1 MSEPSLD
8 RGSAGPRVR
17 IVTLG
22 CKVNSY
28 DTATIGDRL
37 RGAGCTL
44 VEGDATA
51 DVVIVNSCTVTDAAD
66 AESRRLARRAR
77 REHPAARVIVT
88 GCYAQTQPH
97 GAAAVD
103 AVDYVIGLNRLDAL
117 VEAVTA
123 TTPAVPRVTVGQ
135 SRREVAV
142 STFGAR
148 TFPGQTR
155 AFLKVQEGCDLFCT
169 FCIVPM
175 ARGKSRSLAP
185 REVLAEMEGLAAQGF
200 EEIVLTGVHLGGYG
214 EDLSPRVDLVW
225 LVEALT
231 ERAVV
236 PRIRLSS
243 IDPHE
248 VTEPLVRLVA
258 QAPALCPHFH
268 VPLQAADDGVLARM
282 RRRYDTAL
290 AAERLAMI
298 RELVPSASIGTD
310 LIAGFPGEDDAA
322 FERTLAFVAASPI
335 TYAHVFP
342 YSVRTGTTAA
352 KLDGRV
358 ATATIRDRAARL
370 RALAERRRAE
380 FARGFDGASAEVLVE
395 TTRDPATGRLRGY
408 TRNYL
413 RAALDG
419 PDALMG
425 RRVPVRLAIGRGG
438 RVGAIADVA
447 A

>member
-1 MSEPSLD
+1 MS
-8 RGSAGPRVR
+8 PRVA
-17 IVTLG
+17 ILTLG
-22 CKVNSY
+22 CKVNGY

-37 RGAGCTL
+37 RQAGCTI
-44 VEGDATA
+44 VEGGVPA

-77 REHPAARVIVT
+77 RENPAARVIVT
-88 GCYAQTQPH
+88 GCYAQTQPM
-97 GAAAVD
+97 GAARVD
-103 AVDYVIGLNRLDAL
+103 AVDYVIGIDRLDAL
-117 VEAVTA
+117 VEAA
-123 TTPAVPRVTVGQ
+123 TRPAPALGRITVGQ
-135 SRREVAV
+135 SRRATAL

-185 REVLAEMEGLAAQGF
+185 REVLRELKGLAGQGF
-200 EEIVLTGVHLGGYG
+200 QEVVLTGVHLGGYG
-214 EDLSPRVDLVW
+214 EDLDPRVDLVW
-225 LVEALT
+225 LVEALA
-231 ERAVV
+231 EQGLFE
-236 PRIRLSS
+236 RIRLSS

-248 VTEPLVRLVA
+248 VTEPLVRVMA
-258 QAPALCPHFH
+258 ASPRVCPHLH
-268 VPLQAADDGVLARM
+268 VPLQAGDDGVLRRM
-282 RRRYDTAL
+282 RRRYDTTL

-298 RELVPSASIGTD
+298 RDYLPDASIGTD

-322 FERTLAFVAASPI
+322 FERTLAFVAASPLS
-335 TYAHVFP
+335 YAHVFP

-358 ATATIRDRAARL
+358 APVVIRERAARL
-370 RALAERRRAE
+370 RILMARKRALFAAGFAGAE
-380 FARGFDGASAEVLVE
+380 AEVLVE
-395 TTRDPATGRLRGY
+395 NTRDPQTGRLRGY

-413 RAALDG
+413 RAHLDG

-425 RRVPVRLAIGRGG
+425 RRVRTRLAVRPGG
-438 RVGAIADVA
+438 RVEA
-447 A
+447 APLTDTAA

>member
-1 MSEPSLD
+1 MS
-8 RGSAGPRVR
+8 PRVA
-17 IVTLG
+17 ILTLG

-37 RGAGCTL
+37 RQAGCTI
-44 VEGDATA
+44 VDGGAPA
-51 DVVIVNSCTVTDAAD
+51 DVVLVNSCTVTDAAD

-77 REHPAARVIVT
+77 RENPAARVIVT
-88 GCYAQTQPH
+88 GCYAQTQPA
-97 GAAAVD
+97 GVARVE
-103 AVDYVIGLNRLDAL
+103 AVDYVIGIDRLDAI
-117 VEAVTA
+117 VEAVT
-123 TTPAVPRVTVGQ
+123 TPTPALDRITVGQ
-135 SRREVAV
+135 SRRATAI

-185 REVLAEMEGLAAQGF
+185 REVLREMEGLAAQGF
-200 EEIVLTGVHLGGYG
+200 EEVVLTGVHLGGYG

-225 LVEALT
+225 LVEALA
-231 ERAVV
+231 EQGLFG
-236 PRIRLSS
+236 RIRLSS

-248 VTEPLVRLVA
+248 VTEPLVRLMA
-258 QAPALCPHFH
+258 AAPQVCPHLH
-268 VPLQAADDGVLARM
+268 VPLQAADDGVLRRM

-290 AAERLAMI
+290 TAERLAMI
-298 RELVPSASIGTD
+298 REYLPEASIGTD

-352 KLDGRV
+352 KLDGKV
-358 ATATIRDRAARL
+358 APAVIRERAARL
-370 RALAERRRAE
+370 RTLMARKRAD
-380 FARGFDGASAEVLVE
+380 FAAGFAGVEAEVLVE
-395 TTRDPATGRLRGY
+395 NTRDPQNGCLRGY

-413 RAALDG
+413 RAHLDG

-425 RRVPVRLAIGRGG
+425 RRIRTRLAVRGGG
-438 RVGAIADVA
+438 RVEALPLADA
-447 A
+447 AA